1 MNGLLT
7 VLPFALVMIAGPQ
20 IVSAVFLATSV
31 NWARNSLAYLVGA
44 ALSITL
50 VVTVT
55 YVIVRGATDSG
66 GAPTKGAVAVSGV
79 QRLPRATTRNH
90 RN

>member
-44 ALSITL
+44 ALSTTL

-55 YVIVRGATDSG
+55 YFIVRGQQI
-66 GAPTKGAVAVSGV
+66 AVEH
-79 QRLPRATTRNH
+79 RPRATRESPST
-90 RN
+90 

>member
-1 MNGLLT
+1 MNGLVT
-7 VLPFALVMIAGPQ
+7 ALPFVLVMIAGPQ

-55 YVIVRGATDSG
+55 YVIVRGQWTA
-66 GAPTKGAVAVSGV
+66 AEH
-79 QRLPRATTRNH
+79 RPRATRESPST
-90 RN
+90 